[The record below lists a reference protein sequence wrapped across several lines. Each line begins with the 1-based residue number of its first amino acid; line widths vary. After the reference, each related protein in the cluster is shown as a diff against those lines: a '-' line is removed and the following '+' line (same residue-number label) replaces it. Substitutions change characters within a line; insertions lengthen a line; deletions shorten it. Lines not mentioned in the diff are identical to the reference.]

1 MDSDMSQNTARK
13 ESIQYR
19 ESTGHALSTI
29 PTSVTLSAEQF
40 EKLYLTP
47 MTRHQPALA
56 KQVGNPTPLTL
67 ADEIQFQSAGRF
79 CYHDNTTFV
88 LFNGLERSQWEWS
101 CIHVRDLHDG
111 KVFETL
117 SKSRETSG
125 PIVFLG
131 GLLLLITSIL
141 EFILGNTFPCVVFG
155 TIGGFWFAFA
165 ATMIPAFNAAAPYSP
180 SATDTSAG
188 LSSASF
194 MNTYAFLFITMAVLM
209 LIFMI
214 CATRTN
220 VVYTLIFLALLLVF
234 LLLSSAYWR
243 LGEGDVAVGN
253 NCVKGAGASL
263 FVASLLGFYL
273 LIVQLFEAMGFP
285 FHLPVGDLAVIWDRS
300 MNK

>member
-1 MDSDMSQNTARK
+1 MDSDHRQNTEKKDA
-13 ESIQYR
+13 IQYR

-29 PTSVTLSAEQF
+29 PTSVTLSPEQF

-47 MTRHQPALA
+47 MTRRQPELA
-56 KQVGNPTPLTL
+56 KRVGNPTPLAL
-67 ADEIQFQSAGRF
+67 GGFVI
-79 CYHDNTTFV
+79 TTTPISCC
-88 LFNGLERSQWEWS
+88 LMAWRGASGNGVAF
-101 CIHVRDLHDG
+101 I
-111 KVFETL
+111 
-117 SKSRETSG
+117 G

-180 SATDTSAG
+180 STTDTAAG
-188 LSSASF
+188 LSSAGF

-220 VVYTLIFLALLLVF
+220 VVYTAIFLTLLVVF
-234 LLLSSAYWR
+234 LLLSSAYW
-243 LGEGDVAVGN
+243 LLAEGNVSAGN
-253 NCVKGAGASL
+253 KCVKGAGASL

-285 FHLPVGDLAVIWDRS
+285 FHLPVGDLGALWERNVPNGEMRDIEES
-300 MNK
+300 AAAEQK